1 MKAIDDARTA
11 KAKGILYMINTS
23 FRDSCLQL
31 AIISHIHVH
40 HTLNFAQQLLIHSL
54 KFYCCICKF
63 FYIDMALLQNFL
75 PLSPLTLDQNVAHCL
90 LFIVDTQ
97 EDKDPG
103 FVERLITQIIRNVQL
118 TVEDIH
124 IRYED
129 NVSMHAYTLIA
140 SYM

>member
-1 MKAIDDARTA
+1 MQELPKL
-11 KAKGILYMINTS
+11 KVLYTWSIPHSGTPAY
-23 FRDSCLQL
+23 SC
-31 AIISHIHVH
+31 HIHVH

-54 KFYCCICKF
+54 NFFTLMWHSFKF
-63 FYIDMALLQNFL
+63 FSPVPIDSWSECYS
-75 PLSPLTLDQNVAHCL
+75 LSP
-90 LFIVDTQ
+90 FFVDTQ

>member
-1 MKAIDDARTA
+1 MMQELPKLKVFFTWSIPHSGTPA
-11 KAKGILYMINTS
+11 Y
-23 FRDSCLQL
+23 SC
-31 AIISHIHVH
+31 HIHVH
-40 HTLNFAQQLLIHSL
+40 HKLNFAQQLLIHSL

-63 FYIDMALLQNFL
+63 FYIDVALLQIFS
-75 PLSPLTLDQNVAHCL
+75 PVPIDSWSECYSLSP
-90 LFIVDTQ
+90 FFVDTQ